1 LNEPIFKFPAADC
14 SSALYLGGGEGGL
27 VVLDEF
33 EGGVKILASFI
44 AEAQLKGIETDI
56 PDSLHFLSGGGVRR
70 GWFL

>member
-1 LNEPIFKFPAADC
+1 M
-14 SSALYLGGGEGGL
+14 
-27 VVLDEF
+27 VLDEF